1 MSNRDHILRMQQLPK
16 ASLDLI
22 WLVDIQLNKLTRA
35 VASQF
40 IIMET
45 LISGWFVCL
54 FVFVNFTVVIIQL
67 ATPRS

>member
-1 MSNRDHILRMQQLPK
+1 MQQLPK

-45 LISGWFVCL
+45 LISGWFVLFVCL
-54 FVFVNFTVVIIQL
+54 FLLIL
-67 ATPRS
+67 LL